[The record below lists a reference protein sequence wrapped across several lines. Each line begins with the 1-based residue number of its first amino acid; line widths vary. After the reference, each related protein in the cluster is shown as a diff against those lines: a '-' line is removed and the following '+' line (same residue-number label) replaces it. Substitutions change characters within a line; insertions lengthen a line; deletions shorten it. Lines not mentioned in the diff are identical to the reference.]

1 MHIEK
6 IKLAVPGPEMTGSH
20 LRLVLNGKSAQRE
33 DVRAAVGQLRDAG
46 HEVSVRVTWE
56 GGDTE
61 RLTREALAQADED
74 GIDCLVAGG
83 GDGTVNALVATLHA
97 ELPEDEKPP
106 FSLAVLPLGT
116 ANDFATGMGLDP
128 QDLAGCLKI
137 AAEAEAKPTDIGL
150 VNGRAF
156 INMATGGFGASV
168 TTETDPRL
176 KNTLGGAAYL
186 FTGLNRFAEL
196 DANEGRIEGD
206 GFSWE
211 GAFLA
216 LAIGNGRQAGGG
228 FQLCPE
234 ADLNDGKLDLTI
246 IPAPQ
251 AADVPD
257 ILARLLQGGLEGLRG
272 RVVKKQLSALT
283 IHADRPLQI
292 NLDGEPLHSADI
304 EVQAL
309 QSRIVLKRP

>member
-1 MHIEK
+1 MS
-6 IKLAVPGPEMTGSH
+6 GSH

-33 DVRAAVGQLRDAG
+33 DVRAAVGKVRDAG

-56 GGDTE
+56 DGDTE
-61 RLTREALAQADED
+61 RLTREALALASDD

-83 GDGTVNALVATLHA
+83 GDGTVNAVVSTLHGDLA
-97 ELPEDEKPP
+97 ADDKPP
-106 FSLAVLPLGT
+106 FALAVLPLGT
-116 ANDFATGMGLDP
+116 ANDFACGMGLDP
-128 QDLAGCLKI
+128 QDLTACLKI
-137 AAEAEAKPTDIGL
+137 AAEADAKPTDIGV

-156 INMATGGFGASV
+156 VNMATGGFGASV

-176 KNTLGGAAYL
+176 KKTLGGAAYL

-196 DANEGRIEGD
+196 DAHEGRIEGD

-228 FQLCPE
+228 FQLCPD

-251 AADVPD
+251 ATDVPD
-257 ILARLLQGGLEGLRG
+257 ILGRLLQGGLEGLRG
-272 RVVKKQLSALT
+272 AVVKKQLAELT
-283 IHADRPLQI
+283 IHADQPLQI

-304 EVQAL
+304 EVAAL

>member
-1 MHIEK
+1 MS
-6 IKLAVPGPEMTGSH
+6 GSH

-33 DVRAAVGQLRDAG
+33 EVRAAVGHLRDAG

-56 GGDTE
+56 DGDTE
-61 RLTREALAQADED
+61 RLTREALAQAAED

-83 GDGTVNALVATLHA
+83 GDGTVNQVVATLHA
-97 ELPEDEKPP
+97 ELAEHEKPP
-106 FSLAVLPLGT
+106 FALAVLPLGT

-128 QDLAGCLKI
+128 RDLTTCLKV
-137 AAEAEAKPTDIGL
+137 AAEAEAKPTDIGV

-156 INMATGGFGASV
+156 VNMATGGFGASV

-176 KNTLGGAAYL
+176 KKTLGGAAYL

-196 DANEGRIEGD
+196 NAHEGRIEGD
-206 GFSWE
+206 DFSWE

-216 LAIGNGRQAGGG
+216 IAIGNGRQAGGG
-228 FQLCPE
+228 FQLCPD
-234 ADLNDGKLDLTI
+234 ANLNDGKLDLTI

-257 ILARLLQGGLEGLRG
+257 LLGRLLQGGLEGLRG
-272 RVVKKQLSALT
+272 AVVKKQLADLT

-304 EVQAL
+304 EVRAL
-309 QSRIVLKRP
+309 PGRITLKRP

>member
-1 MHIEK
+1 MSQ
-6 IKLAVPGPEMTGSH
+6 SH
-20 LRLVLNGKSAQRE
+20 LRLILNGKAAQRE
-33 DVRAAVGQLRDAG
+33 DVRAAVGKVRDAG

-56 GGDTE
+56 DGDTE
-61 RLTREALAQADED
+61 RLTREALARAAED

-97 ELPEDEKPP
+97 ELPKDEKPP

-116 ANDFATGMGLDP
+116 ANDFAAGMGMNP
-128 QDLAGCLKI
+128 RDLAACLKI

-156 INMATGGFGASV
+156 INMATGGFGAGV

-196 DANEGRIEGD
+196 DACEGRIEGD

-211 GAFLA
+211 GPFLA

-228 FQLCPE
+228 FQLCPD
-234 ADLNDGKLDLTI
+234 ADLNDGKLDLSI

-257 ILARLLQGGLEGLRG
+257 ILGRLLQGGLEGLRG
-272 RVVKKQLSALT
+272 AVVKKQLAELT
-283 IHADRPLQI
+283 IHADQPLQI
-292 NLDGEPLHSADI
+292 NLDGEPLHAADI
-304 EVQAL
+304 EVKAL
-309 QSRIVLKRP
+309 QGRIDMRRP

>member
-6 IKLAVPGPEMTGSH
+6 NILAIPGPEMAESH
-20 LRLVLNGKSAQRE
+20 LRLILNGKSAQRE
-33 DVRAAVGQLRDAG
+33 DVRAAVAALRDAG
-46 HEVSVRVTWE
+46 HDVSVRVTWE
-56 GGDTE
+56 DGDTG
-61 RLTREALAQADED
+61 RLTREALAQAGGD

-83 GDGTVNALVATLHA
+83 GDGTVNEVVATLHS
-97 ELPEDEKPP
+97 ELSADEKPP
-106 FSLAVLPLGT
+106 FALAVLPLGT
-116 ANDFATGMGLDP
+116 ANDFASGMGLEP
-128 QDLAGCLKI
+128 RNLAGCLKI
-137 AAEAEAKPTDIGL
+137 AAEAKAKPTDIGV
-150 VNGRAF
+150 VNGKAF
-156 INMATGGFGASV
+156 VNMATGGFGAGV

-176 KNTLGGAAYL
+176 KKTLGGAAYL

-196 DANEGRIEGD
+196 NAHEGRIEGD

-251 AADVPD
+251 ATDVPD
-257 ILARLLQGGLEGLRG
+257 LLGRLLQGGLEGLRDA
-272 RVVKKQLSALT
+272 VVKAQLAALT
-283 IHADRPLQI
+283 IRADRPLQI
-292 NLDGEPLHSADI
+292 NLDGEPLHSANI
-304 EVQAL
+304 EVKAL
-309 QSRIVLKRP
+309 RSRINVKRP